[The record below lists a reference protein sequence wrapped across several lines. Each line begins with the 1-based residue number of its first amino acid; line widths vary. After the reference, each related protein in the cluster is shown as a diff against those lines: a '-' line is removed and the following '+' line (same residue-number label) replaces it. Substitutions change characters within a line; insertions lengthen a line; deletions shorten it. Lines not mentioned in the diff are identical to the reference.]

1 MLSER
6 RKPTSDLELRL
17 AMMRQRSVTISTCWF
32 LWLNLLFSAFIF
44 GRDIF
49 TPLRESTGTVRFQNL
64 LDGTMIVI
72 SVLCAATLFMVNMI
86 DNKQSEPLRV
96 FTHRV
101 IVLLS
106 PCWALGF
113 VILLSE
119 HDVRT
124 VFPFASLLIFS
135 ALVSLYSDTR
145 ALYAFVIPVWLVA
158 FAGNLFYPT
167 GDVIFLSLIYLLI
180 AAVFESGRRIL
191 HGWCRLAMQR
201 ELENNTLIHQLKSL
215 ANRDPLTGIANRRS
229 FQLLLDKSVQRGQQM
244 NASLSLIMVDVDH
257 FKNYNDR
264 YGHLAGDECLIRVAH
279 ILEASV
285 RHHRDLVARFGGEEF
300 VILLPGANSEEAVLV
315 AQRIQRNLAQA
326 ALEHSASPV
335 NPAVTVSLGI
345 AGWAKEISTTRLIAE
360 ADAAL
365 YSAKEQ
371 GRNRWHR
378 YGVESNVVADEPV
391 AG

>member
-1 MLSER
+1 MLTER

-32 LWLNLLFSAFIF
+32 LWLNLLFSGFIF
-44 GRDIF
+44 ARDIF
-49 TPLRESTGTVRFQNL
+49 KPLPQAAVTFRFQSL
-64 LDGTMIVI
+64 LDGAMILI
-72 SVLCAATLFMVNMI
+72 SVLCAATLFIINMS
-86 DNKQSEPLRV
+86 DNKQSDPLRV

-101 IVLLS
+101 ITLLS

-113 VILLSE
+113 FILLSG
-119 HDVRT
+119 HDVKT

-135 ALVSLYSDTR
+135 ALISLYSDTR
-145 ALYAFVIPVWLVA
+145 VLYAFAIPVWLVP

-167 GDVIFLSLIYLLI
+167 ADVVFLTLIYLLM
-180 AAVFESGRRIL
+180 AVVFESGWRIL

-201 ELENNTLIHQLKSL
+201 ELENNALIHQLKSL

-229 FQLLLDKSVQRGQQM
+229 FQLLLDKSVQRGQQL
-244 NASLSLIMVDVDH
+244 NTSLSLIMVDVDH

-264 YGHLAGDECLIRVAH
+264 YGHLAGDECLIRVAQ

-300 VILLPGANSEEAVLV
+300 VILLPGASSEEAVLV

-326 ALEHSASPV
+326 ALEHGSSPV
-335 NPAVTVSLGI
+335 NSLVTVSQGI

-365 YSAKEQ
+365 YSAKEH

-378 YGVESNVVADEPV
+378 YGVEKSVPIGESVM
-391 AG
+391 G